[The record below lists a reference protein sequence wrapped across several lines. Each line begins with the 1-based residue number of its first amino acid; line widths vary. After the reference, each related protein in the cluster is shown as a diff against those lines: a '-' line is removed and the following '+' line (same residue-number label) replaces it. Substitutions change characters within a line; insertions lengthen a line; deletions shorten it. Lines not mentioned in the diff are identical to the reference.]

1 MQIVCYR
8 DLHGHDYLPQEQVC
22 EMNCLYR
29 TELVC
34 EMNCL
39 YRTEL
44 VCRDGAE
51 AALPQP
57 AAEAVL
63 PQPAAEALD
72 VSDQEPTQAAQDAYR
87 CPPRPKSR
95 DTNTNP
101 DNGGPTRLSTS
112 HSHIQGSPPV
122 EQLPVPAAEAAE
134 LLQPGQEL
142 QHILALAGKVCN
154 QGCRKICLFRRDF
167 PRDQYVAQ
175 GHECYNRYI
184 RQESILS
191 MLSTKFLLYFS

>member
-1 MQIVCYR
+1 MVCMQIVCSR
-8 DLHGHDYLPQEQVC
+8 DLHWHDYLPQEQVC

-44 VCRDGAE
+44 VCCDGVAE
-51 AALPQP
+51 
-57 AAEAVL
+57 
-63 PQPAAEALD
+63 
-72 VSDQEPTQAAQDAYR
+72 
-87 CPPRPKSR
+87 
-95 DTNTNP
+95 
-101 DNGGPTRLSTS
+101 
-112 HSHIQGSPPV
+112 
-122 EQLPVPAAEAAE
+122 AE
-134 LLQPGQEL
+134 LLQPGAELLQPGAEPQRLARVL
-142 QHILALAGKVCN
+142 QHIPVAAGKVYN

-191 MLSTKFLLYFS
+191 TLSTKLLLYFS

>member
-1 MQIVCYR
+1 MVCMQIVCYR
-8 DLHGHDYLPQEQVC
+8 DLHGHDYLPQELVC

-44 VCRDGAE
+44 VCEMNGLYRTELVCEMNGLYRTELVCCDGVAE
-51 AALPQP
+51 VEPQ
-57 AAEAVL
+57 
-63 PQPAAEALD
+63 
-72 VSDQEPTQAAQDAYR
+72 
-87 CPPRPKSR
+87 
-95 DTNTNP
+95 
-101 DNGGPTRLSTS
+101 
-112 HSHIQGSPPV
+112 
-122 EQLPVPAAEAAE
+122 
-134 LLQPGQEL
+134 QPGGEPQQPGVEPQRLARVL
-142 QHILALAGKVCN
+142 QHIPVAAGKVCN

-191 MLSTKFLLYFS
+191 ILSTKISLYFS

>member
-44 VCRDGAE
+44 VCCDGVAGVE
-51 AALPQP
+51 PQ
-57 AAEAVL
+57 
-63 PQPAAEALD
+63 
-72 VSDQEPTQAAQDAYR
+72 
-87 CPPRPKSR
+87 
-95 DTNTNP
+95 
-101 DNGGPTRLSTS
+101 
-112 HSHIQGSPPV
+112 
-122 EQLPVPAAEAAE
+122 
-134 LLQPGQEL
+134 QPGVVLQQPGVEPQQPEL
-142 QHILALAGKVCN
+142 VLLHTLVVAGKVCN

-167 PRDQYVAQ
+167 PRD
-175 GHECYNRYI
+175 
-184 RQESILS
+184 
-191 MLSTKFLLYFS
+191 

>member
-44 VCRDGAE
+44 VCEMNCLYRTELVCCDGV
-51 AALPQP
+51 
-57 AAEAVL
+57 AEAVL
-63 PQPAAEALD
+63 Q
-72 VSDQEPTQAAQDAYR
+72 
-87 CPPRPKSR
+87 
-95 DTNTNP
+95 
-101 DNGGPTRLSTS
+101 
-112 HSHIQGSPPV
+112 
-122 EQLPVPAAEAAE
+122 
-134 LLQPGQEL
+134 QPGVEPQQPGVEPQRLARVL
-142 QHILALAGKVCN
+142 QHIPVAAGKVYN
-154 QGCRKICLFRRDF
+154 QDCRKICLFHWDF
-167 PRDQYVAQ
+167 LRGQYAAQ

-191 MLSTKFLLYFS
+191 MLSTKISLYFS

>member
-8 DLHGHDYLPQEQVC
+8 DLHGHDYLPQELVCEMNCLYMTELVC

-44 VCRDGAE
+44 VCCDGVAE
-51 AALPQP
+51 V
-57 AAEAVL
+57 VL
-63 PQPAAEALD
+63 Q
-72 VSDQEPTQAAQDAYR
+72 
-87 CPPRPKSR
+87 
-95 DTNTNP
+95 
-101 DNGGPTRLSTS
+101 
-112 HSHIQGSPPV
+112 
-122 EQLPVPAAEAAE
+122 
-134 LLQPGQEL
+134 QPGVAEVVLQQPGVEPQRLARVL
-142 QHILALAGKVCN
+142 QHIPVAAGKVYN

-191 MLSTKFLLYFS
+191 MLSTKISLYFS

>member
-1 MQIVCYR
+1 
-8 DLHGHDYLPQEQVC
+8 
-22 EMNCLYR
+22 MNCLYR

-44 VCRDGAE
+44 VCCDGVAE
-51 AALPQP
+51 
-57 AAEAVL
+57 
-63 PQPAAEALD
+63 
-72 VSDQEPTQAAQDAYR
+72 
-87 CPPRPKSR
+87 
-95 DTNTNP
+95 
-101 DNGGPTRLSTS
+101 
-112 HSHIQGSPPV
+112 
-122 EQLPVPAAEAAE
+122 AE
-134 LLQPGQEL
+134 LLQPGAELLQPGAEPQRLARVL
-142 QHILALAGKVCN
+142 QHIPVAAGKVYN

-191 MLSTKFLLYFS
+191 TLSTKLLLYFS

>member
-1 MQIVCYR
+1 MQIVCCR

-44 VCRDGAE
+44 VCCDGVAE
-51 AALPQP
+51 V
-57 AAEAVL
+57 VL
-63 PQPAAEALD
+63 Q
-72 VSDQEPTQAAQDAYR
+72 
-87 CPPRPKSR
+87 
-95 DTNTNP
+95 
-101 DNGGPTRLSTS
+101 
-112 HSHIQGSPPV
+112 
-122 EQLPVPAAEAAE
+122 
-134 LLQPGQEL
+134 QPGVEPQQPERVL
-142 QHILALAGKVCN
+142 LHTLVVAGKVCN

-191 MLSTKFLLYFS
+191 MLSTKILLYFS

>member
-8 DLHGHDYLPQEQVC
+8 DLHGHDYLPQELVC

-44 VCRDGAE
+44 VCKMTCLYRTELVCKMNCLYRTELVCGDGVTE
-51 AALPQP
+51 V
-57 AAEAVL
+57 VL
-63 PQPAAEALD
+63 Q
-72 VSDQEPTQAAQDAYR
+72 
-87 CPPRPKSR
+87 
-95 DTNTNP
+95 
-101 DNGGPTRLSTS
+101 
-112 HSHIQGSPPV
+112 
-122 EQLPVPAAEAAE
+122 
-134 LLQPGQEL
+134 QPGVEPQQPGVEPQQPGVEPQQPERVL
-142 QHILALAGKVCN
+142 LHTLVVAGKVCN

-184 RQESILS
+184 RQESIL
-191 MLSTKFLLYFS
+191 